1 MSVITEKIE
10 IRLIENWSVKNMH
23 KDLFTVFGYTVQ
35 THAVISIIAIII
47 GYGVALGLTYKTIYY
62 KHIQDFIFYA
72 IIGAIIGARL
82 WHVFVFQWPYYSHHL
97 LDIFAVWQ
105 GGISIEGAIA
115 GGIIALIIYTY
126 RHKLNFWEM
135 ADYLA
140 PAMILGQAIGRVAC
154 YFAGDAFGRPTHADF
169 GTVFPKGTV
178 AYSYY
183 GSQPLWPA
191 IAWEIQGDTFIFSI
205 LLIIFLLARKRLPQ
219 GMIFAFYVFMY
230 DVERFILEFFRG
242 DSPRY
247 NGLTGGQWS
256 AIVLTIISIIL
267 MIYLYVRYRG
277 KSEIKKQESAE

>member
-1 MSVITEKIE
+1 MY
-10 IRLIENWSVKNMH
+10 

-47 GYGVALGLTYKTIYY
+47 GYGVALGLTRKTIYY

-82 WHVFVFQWPYYSHHL
+82 WHVFVFQWPYYSQHP
-97 LDIFAVWQ
+97 LDIIAIWQ

-115 GGIIALIIYTY
+115 GGIIALIVYTY
-126 RHKLNFWEM
+126 KHKLNFWEM

-140 PAMILGQAIGRVAC
+140 PAMMLGQAIGRVAC
-154 YFAGDAFGRPTHADF
+154 FFAGDAFGRPTHANF
-169 GTVFPKGTV
+169 GVVFPKGTV

-191 IAWEIQGDTFIFSI
+191 ISWEIQGDTVIFSI
-205 LLIIFLLARKRLPQ
+205 LLIIFLLARKRLPK
-219 GMIFAFYVFMY
+219 GMIFVFYVFMY
-230 DVERFILEFFRG
+230 DAERFMLEFFRG

-247 NGLTGGQWS
+247 SGLTGGQWS
-256 AIVLTIISIIL
+256 AIVLTVISIIL
-267 MIYLYVRYRG
+267 MIYLYVRRRG
-277 KSEIKKQESAE
+277 SNQNKQQKAAE